1 MLTRYAFG
9 QGGEGKIERP
19 LATIVDR
26 RIPIRRETIDALL
39 ERSIRRRQPLL
50 EAQARRAAGQFERAI
65 EIWEAAGAVPYA
77 ARARIELARS
87 QGRDPDVADVAALR
101 KLQDLEYLEIHGLG
115 AEAG

>member
-1 MLTRYAFG
+1 
-9 QGGEGKIERP
+9 
-19 LATIVDR
+19 
-26 RIPIRRETIDALL
+26 
-39 ERSIRRRQPLL
+39 L

-87 QGRDPDVADVAALR
+87 QGRGPDVADVAALR